1 MRKIWEPLAGILAS
15 AVLAAGLLLAGVIGV
30 STLWGAD
37 LPHVRWGYRGDIGP
51 AYWGSLDPAFAA
63 CARGSEQSPI
73 DISNAQ
79 SRTQPPIEFD
89 YGPRAAEIV
98 NTGHT
103 IQVNV
108 TPGSGII
115 VDDIGYELLQF
126 HFHRG
131 SEHTVA
137 GVRFPLELRL
147 VHRSEDGALAV
158 IGVLFRAGAVNE
170 ALAPVWDLL
179 PPDPGTAVA
188 LPDPVDVAALLPGRL
203 TTWRYAGSLTT
214 PPCTEGVAKAVITEP
229 MTLSPAQIEAFA
241 AIYDGNYRP
250 VQALNDRLL
259 VRDDP
264 SIPQRQRATP

>member
-1 MRKIWEPLAGILAS
+1 MKRVWEPLAGILAS
-15 AVLAAGLLLAGVIGV
+15 AVLAAGFLLAGFVGV

-37 LPHVRWGYRGDIGP
+37 LPHIRWGYRGDIGP
-51 AYWGSLDPAFAA
+51 AHWGSLDPAFAA

-73 DISNAQ
+73 NLTGAR
-79 SRTQPPIEFD
+79 SRSQPPIEFD

-108 TPGSGII
+108 AAGSGISI
-115 VDDIGYELLQF
+115 DDIRYELVQF

-137 GVRFPLELRL
+137 GVRFPLELHL
-147 VHRSEDGALAV
+147 VRRSQDGALAV
-158 IGVLFRAGAVNE
+158 IGVLYHAGAANQ
-170 ALAPVWDLL
+170 ALGPIWDLL
-179 PPDPGTAVA
+179 PSEPDTAAA
-188 LPDPVDVAALLPGRL
+188 LPDTLDLAELLPERR

-214 PPCTEGVAKAVITEP
+214 PPCTEGVSWAVMTEP
-229 MTLSPAQIEAFA
+229 MSLSEAQIKAFR

-250 VQALNDRLL
+250 VQPVNDRLL
-259 VRDDP
+259 TRD
-264 SIPQRQRATP
+264 RR